1 MPLSPPP
8 HGSVR
13 SSAELNERI
22 RSLWLRAGGRL
33 SAEQRAEY
41 ERLVTEWAAAVR
53 AEIVKA
59 A

>member
-1 MPLSPPP
+1 MPLTPHP

-22 RSLWLRAGGRL
+22 RGLWLRAGGRL
-33 SAEQRAEY
+33 SAEQRREY
-41 ERLVTEWAAAVR
+41 ERLVTEWAEAVR
-53 AEIVKA
+53 TEVVQA